1 MERKEIIAA
10 GAVVAVAVAA
20 TVGFILY
27 RSNKETNAIREEGK
41 ARVDQ
46 IYADMDRAMAEHV
59 KEMARLEAER
69 ANNTERHNEV
79 MEALAVAREQGEN
92 LHLEHLEILSDL
104 ANKTITA
111 KEAADRIRALNVK
124 DVALAA

>member
-1 MERKEIIAA
+1 MERKEIIAV
-10 GAVVAVAVAA
+10 GGVFAVAVAA

-27 RSNKETNAIREEGK
+27 RSKKETNAIREEGK

>member
-1 MERKEIIAA
+1 
-10 GAVVAVAVAA
+10 VVAVAVAA